1 MWDLLILSGYQ
12 QNKNLK
18 AMKYTTI
25 PKTDIRVSKIC
36 LGTMT
41 YGQQNTEAEAHEQL
55 NFAVEKGIN
64 FIDTAEMY
72 SIPGRKE
79 TQGSTERFIG
89 SWLKDQKREE
99 LVVATKITGPMP
111 YFKYIRPDL
120 GFSREVIHEA
130 LDKSLQRLQ
139 TDYID
144 IYQLHWPERNVNF
157 FGQRNYVHKE
167 DESWQDNFKEVI
179 ETLDELVREG
189 KIRHYGVSNET
200 SWGMMR
206 QLQESKTN
214 GFTSCKTIQNP
225 YSLLN
230 RTFEINLA
238 EVALREQVGLLAY
251 SPLAFGVLTGKYLYG
266 KMPSGSRL
274 KLFPNYSRYSNPQ
287 ALSLT
292 AKYAEMAEKYGISL
306 AHLSLA
312 FVNGRPFVTSNI
324 IGATTMEQL
333 RENIASIDVEL
344 SEEMLREIDQIQA
357 LQPNPA
363 P

>member
-1 MWDLLILSGYQ
+1 
-12 QNKNLK
+12 
-18 AMKYTTI
+18 MKYTTL
-25 PKTDIRVSKIC
+25 PQTDIKVSKIC

-41 YGQQNTEAEAHEQL
+41 YGQQNTEEEAHEQL
-55 NFAVEKGIN
+55 SYALDQGIN

-79 TQGSTERFIG
+79 TQGSTERYIG
-89 SWLKDQKREE
+89 TWLKDQKRED

-111 YFKYIRPDL
+111 YFNYLRDNL
-120 GFSREVIHEA
+120 GFSREVIHSA
-130 LDKSLQRLQ
+130 LDQSLKRLQ
-139 TDYID
+139 TDYVD
-144 IYQLHWPERNVNF
+144 VYQLHWPERNVNF

-167 DESWQDNFKEVI
+167 DEAWTDNFQEVI
-179 ETLDELVREG
+179 ETLDGLVKDG

-200 SWGMMR
+200 SWGVMR
-206 QLQESKTN
+206 QLQESEKHGLTR
-214 GFTSCKTIQNP
+214 CKTIQNP

-238 EVALREQVGLLAY
+238 EVSLREQVGLLAY
-251 SPLAFGVLTGKYLYG
+251 SPLAFGVLSGKYLG
-266 KMPSGSRL
+266 GRMPEKSRI

-287 ALSLT
+287 ALHLTEKYKEMADRHGMSLT
-292 AKYAEMAEKYGISL
+292 
-306 AHLSLA
+306 HLSLA
-312 FVNGRPFVTSNI
+312 FVNQRPFVTSNI

-333 RENIASIDVEL
+333 KENISSIEVEL
-344 SEEMLREIDQIQA
+344 SDEMLAEIDEIQK